1 MTAGRALTAALAPRI
16 VRPMR
21 LTLLAALLCAVA
33 LVATPRAQTNV
44 AGTWDLT
51 ADGPQGTS
59 TLALTIEQEGTAL
72 GGSIATDMGSAEVK
86 GEVAG
91 TALQVSF
98 DLQTSQGTF
107 PIVLTGVVDGDAI
120 KGSIN
125 YGQGT
130 APFTGT
136 RKK

>member
-1 MTAGRALTAALAPRI
+1 MRFTLLATLLCAALTAAPH
-16 VRPMR
+16 
-21 LTLLAALLCAVA
+21 
-33 LVATPRAQTNV
+33 AQTNV

-59 TLALTIEQEGTAL
+59 TLALTVEQEGTAL
-72 GGSIATDMGSAEVK
+72 AGSIATDMGSAAIK

-107 PIVLTGVVDGDAI
+107 PITLTGVVDGDAI

>member
-1 MTAGRALTAALAPRI
+1 LTVGLEPRI
-16 VRPMR
+16 VPPMR
-21 LTLLAALLCAVA
+21 FTLLAALLCAVLTA
-33 LVATPRAQTNV
+33 APHAQTNV
-44 AGTWDLT
+44 AGAWDLSV
-51 ADGPQGTS
+51 DGPQGTS
-59 TLALTIEQEGTAL
+59 SVALTVEQDGATV
-72 GGSIATDMGSAEVK
+72 GGSIATDMGTAPIK

-98 DLQTSQGTF
+98 DLQTSQGAF
-107 PIVLTGVVDGDAI
+107 PITLTGIVDGDAI